1 MKNHIGKP
9 VAGKYMGRGK
19 KSKLVCVGCI
29 AAPAVILAWGLMAV
43 VPGKTGRALT
53 STVETQT
60 INLSDAL
67 YQLQETGLGMEPLVS
82 SINITDNYA
91 VTVKCD
97 GDTRTIFTEETTV
110 GGVLEQMDIT
120 LDTYD
125 TVNLDLDSPIAEGTL
140 VKVSRA
146 EIYYETEYTDIPYE
160 TVRTEDPNMEEGTE
174 VVTQEGKNGTS
185 FAYYQVV
192 VRDDEEPEYILLDSG
207 IQTEPVTEEI
217 TYGTYIPNTLITAS
231 GERVYYSQVL
241 TCTATAYTDYSGQPT
256 ATGTTPR
263 VGAIAVDPSVIPYG
277 TKMYIVTTDGSV
289 VYGYAT
295 AEDCGGAIKG
305 NRVDLYY
312 NTESECIQFGR
323 RSVLVY
329 ILED

>member
-9 VAGKYMGRGK
+9 VAGKYTGRGK